1 MVRIDATVSQDAGV
15 EEAVPVRD
23 LFDVLNQIERDAAE
37 SSTEYLKVTEV
48 PHGGE

>member
-1 MVRIDATVSQDAGV
+1 MVRFDAAVSPDAGV

-23 LFDVLNQIERDAAE
+23 LFDVLNQIERDAAAN
-37 SSTEYLKVTEV
+37 SSEYLKVTEV

>member
-1 MVRIDATVSQDAGV
+1 MVRSDVVVKQDAGV

-23 LFDVLNQIERDAAE
+23 LFDVLNQIERDAA
-37 SSTEYLKVTEV
+37 TNAGEYLKVTEV